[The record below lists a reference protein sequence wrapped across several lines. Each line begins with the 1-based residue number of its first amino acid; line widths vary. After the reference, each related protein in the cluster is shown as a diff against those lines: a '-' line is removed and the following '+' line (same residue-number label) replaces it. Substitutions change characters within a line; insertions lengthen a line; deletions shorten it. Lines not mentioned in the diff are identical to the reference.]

1 MKRIVLC
8 FDGTWNVP
16 ADDGVDPA
24 RRVETNVRRFHD
36 SVAPAGPDGVSQEK
50 AYFPGVGTGRW
61 DKITGGVLG
70 AGLDDNI
77 REGYRRLVDLYDDG
91 DEVYIVGFSRGAYT
105 ARSLVGMIRNSGLVG
120 RRFAGAAAAA
130 AYLLYRTRGDGPDS
144 SRARRFRERFAREI
158 TIRFLGVW
166 DTVGALGIPLELAN
180 RLNAE
185 FYQFHDTELSAIVQ
199 RAYHALALD
208 EHRRDY
214 DAALWDPKEKP
225 GQEVEQRWF
234 AGAHSDV
241 GGGYEDRRLSD
252 IALRWM
258 QDRAADAGLGL
269 SRVAVGAENF
279 KGTATDSYAR
289 FLLGVY
295 ARHHARH
302 FRRVLST
309 HGNEAIDSS
318 VDLRRGDPT
327 LAYTPRNQGLP
338 ERSAT
343 AIA

>member
-1 MKRIVLC
+1 
-8 FDGTWNVP
+8 
-16 ADDGVDPA
+16 
-24 RRVETNVRRFHD
+24 VR
-36 SVAPAGPDGVSQEK
+36 PAGPDGVAQEK

-70 AGLDDNI
+70 AGLDDHI

-91 DEVYIVGFSRGAYT
+91 DQVFLLGFSRGAYT

-144 SRARRFRERFAREI
+144 GRARRFRARFAREVP
-158 TIRFLGVW
+158 IRFLGVW
-166 DTVGALGIPLELAN
+166 DTVGALGIPLELAG
-180 RLNAE
+180 RLNAG
-185 FYQFHDTELSAIVQ
+185 FYQFHDTELSAIVE

-214 DAALWDPKEKP
+214 DATLWDPKSKP

-241 GGGYEDRRLSD
+241 GGGYEDRDLSD
-252 IALRWM
+252 LALRWI

-269 SRVAVGAENF
+269 SRVGVGAENF
-279 KGTATDSYAR
+279 RGTATDSYAT
-289 FLLGVY
+289 FLKGLY
-295 ARHHARH
+295 ALHHARH
-302 FRRVLST
+302 FRRVLAT
-309 HGNEAIDSS
+309 LGNETVDGS
-318 VDLRRGDPT
+318 VDLRRGDAT
-327 LAYTPRNQGLP
+327 LAYAPRNPGLP
-338 ERSAT
+338 EPSAT
-343 AIA
+343 ALA